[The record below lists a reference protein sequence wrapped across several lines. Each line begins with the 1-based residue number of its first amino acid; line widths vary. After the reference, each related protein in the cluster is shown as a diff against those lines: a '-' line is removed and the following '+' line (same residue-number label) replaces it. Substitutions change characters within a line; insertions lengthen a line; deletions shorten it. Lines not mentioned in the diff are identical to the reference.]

1 MKITPLG
8 ERVLIEPSTGEER
21 TKGGIYIPDSAKE
34 TKKEGTVIEVGTTKQ
49 GTPLPLSKGDKI
61 LYGGYSNEDF
71 EIEGKKYIILEY
83 KDIIAKLERTL

>member
-49 GTPLPLSKGDKI
+49 GTPLPLSKGDKV
-61 LYGGYSNEDF
+61 LYGGYSNEEF
-71 EIEGKKYIILEY
+71 QIENETYLIVEA
-83 KDIIAKLERTL
+83 KDILAKLGGQ